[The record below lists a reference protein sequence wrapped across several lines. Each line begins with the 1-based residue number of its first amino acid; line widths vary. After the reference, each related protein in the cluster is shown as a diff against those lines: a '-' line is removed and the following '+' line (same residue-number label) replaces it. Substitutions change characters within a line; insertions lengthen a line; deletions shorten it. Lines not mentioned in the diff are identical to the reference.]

1 MSQQSIIYNTD
12 TLHPPIGAPTDEF
25 LLLSHLDS
33 YIIED
38 NTGLYNL
45 EDNSGHYVLES
56 DTGNLGNILQSSGD
70 KLIIITGFT
79 SRITE
84 VSETR
89 RLEDGGQRITE

>member
-1 MSQQSIIYNTD
+1 MSQQIILYNTD
-12 TLHPPIGAPTDEF
+12 TIHPIDVGGEF

-33 YIIED
+33 YILED
-38 NTGLYNL
+38 GTGLYEL
-45 EDNSGHYVLES
+45 EDGTGHYVLES
-56 DTGNLGNILQSSGD
+56 DTGNFGNILQSNGD
-70 KLIIITGFT
+70 TLIITTGFT